1 MMLSILTT
9 CCLVSLLELLC
20 CVNIYGIL
28 YRLKAYRKNVVA
40 KCVSIFFFFYSNAC
54 KPKSL
59 ITVMYLSFLR
69 NPMKTYFACASKRQ
83 WNVNRHS

>member
-20 CVNIYGIL
+20 VNIYGIL
-28 YRLKAYRKNVVA
+28 FYRLKAYRKNVVA
-40 KCVSIFFFFYSNAC
+40 KCVSIFFYSNAC

-69 NPMKTYFACASKRQ
+69 NPMKTYFACTSKCQ